1 MSLYPQLLAFIQ
13 ELAPTWRVTSHRNL
27 ALLARAIFV
36 RRSLRLT
43 DLART
48 YPVARQRKVARPKHG
63 LLHRVKRLWRF
74 LAHPTLEI
82 VPLQERLVR
91 LASTACTVP
100 DLWLPLLLDLTYV
113 TPFAI
118 LAASIPHRGRAL
130 PLTWR
135 AFRRDLTGAD
145 VLSQNH
151 LIEDTLARLRP
162 AIAPGIEPVI
172 VADREF
178 ARAAFF
184 RFLRRQ
190 QTHFVIRVDADTWV
204 HHPSY
209 TGAMAGLGLRPSG
222 PSRWLPGAAYG
233 KEEREPIHLLAV
245 WRRSYREPWLLAS
258 DLADPC
264 LVERLYRKRMKI
276 EHGFRDWKH
285 HLRLKGT
292 VLVQKA
298 AHLERLLVGVVVLY
312 WWLCLLGAR
321 LNRPAYQALVA
332 CTRRLSHF
340 TLALELVALDHAV
353 VPRTA
358 RRLLAA
364 VRRALFARR
373 PPTPAYQLR
382 YRRHRATALLHQCG

>member
-1 MSLYPQLLAFIQ
+1 MSLYPLLLGFIQ
-13 ELAPTWRVTSHRNL
+13 ELAPTWRPTSHRNV

-48 YPVARQRKVARPKHG
+48 YPIPAQRKVARPKHG
-63 LLHRVKRLWRF
+63 LLHRVKRLWRL
-74 LAHPTLEI
+74 LAHPTLD
-82 VPLQERLVR
+82 VAAVQARLVR
-91 LASTACTVP
+91 LSATACTVP
-100 DLWLPLLLDLTYV
+100 GLWLPVLLDLTYV

-162 AIAPGIEPVI
+162 IIAPGIRPVV

-184 RFLRRQ
+184 RFLRRH
-190 QTHFVIRVDADTWV
+190 QTHFVIRVDAETWL
-204 HHPSY
+204 HHATY
-209 TGAMAGLGLRPSG
+209 TGAMAGLGLRPGG
-222 PSRWLPGAAYG
+222 PGRWLPGAAYG
-233 KEEREPIHLLAV
+233 KDEREPIHLLAV
-245 WRRSYREPWLLAS
+245 WRRGHRAPWLLAS
-258 DLADPC
+258 DLDDPR

-292 VLVQKA
+292 VLVHNA
-298 AHLERLLVGVVVLY
+298 THLERLLLGVVVLY
-312 WWLCLLGAR
+312 WWLCLLGTR
-321 LNRPAYQALVA
+321 LNRPAHQAAVA

-340 TLALELVALDHAV
+340 TLALELVAMDHAA

-358 RRLLAA
+358 GRLLGW
-364 VRRALFARR
+364 VRHTLFARR

-382 YRRHRATALLHQCG
+382 YRRHRAPALLHQSG